1 MPADSGGH
9 QSAVILTQDKGVNTD
24 RNFKEEVKRKIRLLR
39 DTSVKFTLF
48 CQERES
54 VISTLFSKLKETG
67 RGHKEEDVNILKE
80 HVREYAFR
88 CTFESGKL
96 FVLKEA
102 VLNITEE
109 YTYQGKVAPKFVK
122 VLKEELQKLMQM
134 IENKSERHESYS
146 QTLKDHDR
154 KTSNRFYVD
163 MLEEDIS
170 VMRTE
175 AKEFHEYCDEKY
187 SKIKSHLQAV
197 LKPEQQGGF
206 TDECLKEHAT
216 AMKMLTHA
224 SKSYFRKICSVKE
237 TIRILEKHCH
247 RAKRNTTECSEV
259 VMTFETELGLLK
271 EMHRKRFE
279 EFENNDK
286 EITQK
291 ELSRQKSFIDEI
303 DRLKKQLRSS
313 CEQQTKVRK
322 QLKETEA
329 IVDDFAKQLD
339 DNKSYGHSAFSSR
352 I

>member
-109 YTYQGKVAPKFVK
+109 YTYQ
-122 VLKEELQKLMQM
+122 
-134 IENKSERHESYS
+134 
-146 QTLKDHDR
+146 
-154 KTSNRFYVD
+154 FYVD